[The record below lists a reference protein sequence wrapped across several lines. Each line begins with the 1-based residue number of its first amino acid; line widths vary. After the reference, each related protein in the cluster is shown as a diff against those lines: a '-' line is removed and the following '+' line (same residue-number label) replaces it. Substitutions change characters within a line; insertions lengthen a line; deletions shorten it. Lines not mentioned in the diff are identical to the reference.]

1 MILWNNVTWCHV
13 VKTVLQLSTYNAY
26 FTHSKHTLSM
36 TGMCFSWNII
46 QRK

>member
-13 VKTVLQLSTYNAY
+13 VKTVLQLSTY
-26 FTHSKHTLSM
+26 SKHTLSM